1 MGCPFH
7 PSTGR
12 RGASSAPVL
21 SLCTSV
27 TELLICAQ
35 AMYQGVVK
43 DEARILARAA
53 LKSSTAAA
61 PPTTNQ
67 TPATYTG
74 PTVAPPTIPLSARR
88 AEYSRNLALQQS
100 LEEEQGMERARK
112 EKEAYEK
119 DREEVRRRGL

>member
-1 MGCPFH
+1 MSRTAKSFLV
-7 PSTGR
+7 
-12 RGASSAPVL
+12 ASIAITTATVWG
-21 SLCTSV
+21 V
-27 TELLICAQ
+27 HFIQAREEE

-43 DEARILARAA
+43 DEARMLARAA
-53 LKSSTAAA
+53 RNSSTA
-61 PPTTNQ
+61 PPTNATQ

-119 DREEVRRRGL
+119 DREEVRRKGL